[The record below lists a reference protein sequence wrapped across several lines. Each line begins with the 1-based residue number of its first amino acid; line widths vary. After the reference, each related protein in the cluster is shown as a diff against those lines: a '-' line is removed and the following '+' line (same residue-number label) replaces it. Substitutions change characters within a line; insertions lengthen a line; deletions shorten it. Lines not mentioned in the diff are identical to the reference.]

1 MLDET
6 AQRMKHWMTKN
17 DLKRLKGL
25 PISQRKGIL
34 RLERMAIHEKR
45 EHPQLTR
52 AGAMLIASQH
62 MRHRRR

>member
-1 MLDET
+1 
-6 AQRMKHWMTKN
+6 MTKN